1 MSEKDQFP
9 SSPGDDGNSE
19 SWLIEN
25 SPQIKA
31 KIETECDET
40 GLSDR
45 ISQLPDA
52 LIIQILSRLSITDV
66 FRTTILSKH
75 WQYFWT
81 SIDNLVYDNE
91 EFSRSDSSM
100 VHKFISLT
108 DNVLPLLSNSS
119 IKKCSL
125 NFVFKHENDVSYFL
139 VIDKWLEFAVNK
151 KVEGLCLNISYD
163 IDAIEHD
170 QPYSLPEVLCS
181 SSSIL
186 KLKCQNCRILD
197 DCILNWTSMKSLTLE
212 GLLIRDE
219 HIKQIMSNCP
229 QLESFNLFG
238 FCGLKL
244 IDHYHPIG
252 DWYSFEGDCCF
263 EVVAPYVEH
272 LTISGDFDY
281 TEIELKDLSSLDHAK
296 LCLCSDEFDSMD
308 EDILIDL
315 LVSIRCANE
324 LILSSCLSRLVISI
338 WMMDLELNFSLS
350 LLECRW
356 LTISSYISKVS
367 FPMLDKLL
375 RSTPNLENLMI
386 FPGIEDHSIFQDAE
400 EYTEALELYDLLS
413 FEENIFKVSLQNLKN
428 VKVMPFCSGT
438 RTSDA
443 TELDQFLKFLLE
455 HAINLEKMVIVPKHK
470 GCNSCSINSSQ
481 LMKCLLLFPR
491 TSISAVISLGPITQN
506 VFDTL

>member
-1 MSEKDQFP
+1 MATMSEKDQFP
-9 SSPGDDGNSE
+9 SSHGDDGNSE

-31 KIETECDET
+31 KIETECEET
-40 GLSDR
+40 SLIDR
-45 ISQLPDA
+45 ISQLSDA
-52 LIIQILSRLSITDV
+52 LIVQILSRLSITDA

-91 EFSRSDSSM
+91 DFSRSDSSM

-108 DNVLPLLSNSS
+108 DNVLPLLRTSS

-125 NFVFKHENDVSYFL
+125 NFVFKHEDDVSYFP

-151 KVEGLCLNISYD
+151 KVEGLYLNISYD
-163 IDAIEHD
+163 IDVIEHD
-170 QPYSLPEVLCS
+170 QPYSLPEVFC

-186 KLKCQNCRILD
+186 D
-197 DCILNWTSMKSLTLE
+197 DCVLNWTSLKSLTLE
-212 GLLIRDE
+212 SLLIWDE
-219 HIKQIMSNCP
+219 HIKQIMPNCP
-229 QLESFNLFG
+229 QLESFNLYG
-238 FCGLKL
+238 FCGFNRLHMTSPKCKRLKL

-252 DWYSFEGDCCF
+252 DWYPFEGDCCF

-296 LCLCSDEFDSMD
+296 LDLCSDEFDSMD
-308 EDILIDL
+308 EDILKDL
-315 LVSIRCANE
+315 LVS
-324 LILSSCLSRLVISI
+324 VISI
-338 WMMDLELNFSLS
+338 WMMDQKLNVSLP

-356 LTISSYISKVS
+356 LTISCYISKVS

-386 FPGIEDHSIFQDAE
+386 FPDIEDHSFLQDE
-400 EYTEALELYDLLS
+400 EYTKTLELYDLHL

-438 RTSDA
+438 GTSK
-443 TELDQFLKFLLE
+443 TVELDQFLKLILE
-455 HAINLEKMVIVPKHK
+455 HAINLEKLVIVPKHK
-470 GCNSCSINSSQ
+470 GCNSCFTNISQ

-491 TSISAVISLGPITQN
+491 TSISAVISSGPVTQN
-506 VFDTL
+506 VFDSL

>member
-1 MSEKDQFP
+1 MATMSEKDQFP
-9 SSPGDDGNSE
+9 SSRGDYGNSE

-25 SPQIKA
+25 SPKKKE
-31 KIETECDET
+31 KIETESDET
-40 GLSDR
+40 GLIDR

-52 LIIQILSRLSITDV
+52 LIVQILSRLSITDA
-66 FRTTILSKH
+66 FRTIILSKH

-81 SIDNLVYDNE
+81 SIDKLVYDNE
-91 EFSRSDSSM
+91 EFSHSDSSM
-100 VHKFISLT
+100 LHKFISLT
-108 DNVLPLLSNSS
+108 DNVLPLLSSSS

-125 NFVFKHENDVSYFL
+125 NFMFEHVDDVSYFP

-163 IDAIEHD
+163 TDAIEHD
-170 QPYSLPEVLCS
+170 QPYSLPEVFCS

-197 DCILNWTSMKSLTLE
+197 DCVLNWISLKSLTLE
-212 GLLIRDE
+212 NLLIRDE
-219 HIKQIMSNCP
+219 HIKQIMSNCH

-238 FCGLKL
+238 FCGFNRLHMTSPKCKRLKL

-315 LVSIRCANE
+315 LSVRCANE
-324 LILSSCLSRLVISI
+324 LILSSWFIKVISI
-338 WMMDLELNFSLS
+338 WMMDLELNFSLP
-350 LLECRW
+350 LLECKW

-386 FPGIEDHSIFQDAE
+386 FPGVEDHSIFQDAE
-400 EYTEALELYDLLS
+400 EYTEALELDDLLS

-438 RTSDA
+438 RTFDA

-470 GCNSCSINSSQ
+470 GCNSCSTNISQ
-481 LMKCLLLFPR
+481 LMKC
-491 TSISAVISLGPITQN
+491 
-506 VFDTL
+506 